1 MNLFWPRKKKLYDSF
16 VSSAT
21 SDQKTSE
28 WNSSQTKSTPT
39 FNESENKMS
48 FQDHKDEITTASRA
62 LDAALRDAKENGYF
76 VKVGVVDPMRTSQKR
91 YVFVDLTV
99 DC

>member
-1 MNLFWPRKKKLYDSF
+1 MN
-16 VSSAT
+16 
-21 SDQKTSE
+21 
-28 WNSSQTKSTPT
+28 
-39 FNESENKMS
+39 

-62 LDAALRDAKENGYF
+62 LDAALRAAKESGYT
-76 VKVGVVDPMRTSQKR
+76 VKVGVVDPMHTSQKR